1 MNKTINKNGMR
12 PEAYDAET
20 HLTGNLDWD
29 GLRRPRIYYAIAAT
43 FCGLF
48 LSVLDG
54 SICNVALPSMA
65 AQLNV
70 PSEDSIWIVN
80 AFQLAVMMLLLPFA
94 SMGELWGYKQVYLC
108 GIIVFTVGSVA
119 CALSTT
125 LPVLVVSRVVQGI
138 GAAMLMSVN
147 TSMVKLIYPKRHLGK
162 GVGLNATVVAIASVT
177 GPTLSAAILA
187 VAPWPWLFA
196 INVPV
201 GIATF
206 LMASRYLPD
215 NPVRVVGRRF
225 DWHEAVLNAA
235 TMGLFIGC
243 VEAYS
248 HDVPLRWV
256 FVGIAVLL
264 ILATAY
270 VKMERGRKYP
280 MLPFDLLRIPIF
292 TTSVATSIISFTA
305 QMLVM
310 VGMPF
315 MLVNTFEYNAVGIGL
330 LMTAWPL
337 AIVFVAPLAGL
348 LINHVHPGI
357 LGGIGLTILS
367 VGCFLLSF
375 IPADTDHFGLVWRLL
390 LCGMGFG
397 FFQSPNNHLL
407 LSSAPPGRTGSASGM
422 LATARLTGQTIGAA
436 LVAMLFHLFGP
447 SAPHDALLLG
457 GCLTICGAICS
468 CLRLKE
474 KMPTALGAE

>member
-1 MNKTINKNGMR
+1 MKTINKNGTQ

-225 DWHEAVLNAA
+225 DWHEAVFNAA

-256 FVGIAVLL
+256 LVGIAVLL

-270 VKMERGRKYP
+270 VRMERGRKYP

>member
-1 MNKTINKNGMR
+1 MKRKTTGKEEDI
-12 PEAYDAET
+12 
-20 HLTGNLDWD
+20 HLVGDLEWD
-29 GLRRPRIYYAIAAT
+29 GLHRPQIYYAVAAT

-54 SICNVALPSMA
+54 TICNVALPSMA
-65 AQLNV
+65 AQLDV

-94 SMGELWGYKQVYLC
+94 SMGELWGYKRVYLC
-108 GIIVFTVGSVA
+108 GIVVFTLGSVA
-119 CALSTT
+119 CAFSAT
-125 LPVLVVSRVVQGI
+125 LPILVISRVVQGI

-201 GIATF
+201 GVATF
-206 LMASRYLPD
+206 VMARRYLPD

-248 HDVPLRWV
+248 HDVPTRWV
-256 FVGIAVLL
+256 LGGVVVLL
-264 ILATAY
+264 VLAVCY
-270 VKMERGRKYP
+270 VRMERGKKFP
-280 MLPFDLLRIPIF
+280 MLPFDLLKIPIF

-315 MLVNTFEYNAVGIGL
+315 MLVNTFGYNAVGIGL
-330 LMTAWPL
+330 LMTSWPL
-337 AIVFVAPLAGL
+337 AIVFVAPMAGL
-348 LINHVHPGI
+348 LINKVHPGI
-357 LGGIGLTILS
+357 LGGIGLTMLS

-375 IPADTDHFGLVWRLL
+375 IPVDTNHFGLVWRLL
-390 LCGMGFG
+390 LCGAGFG

-407 LSSAPPGRTGSASGM
+407 LASAPPGRSGSASGM
-422 LATARLTGQTIGAA
+422 LATARLTGQTLGAA

-447 SAPHDALLLG
+447 KAPHDALLLG
-457 GCLTICGAICS
+457 GFLTIIGAICS
-468 CLRLKE
+468 CLRLRE
-474 KMPTALGAE
+474 KMVGR

>member
-1 MNKTINKNGMR
+1 MR

-201 GIATF
+201 GLVTF
-206 LMASRYLPD
+206 YLGRKYLPG
-215 NPVRVVGRRF
+215 NPTRVVGRRF
-225 DWHEAVLNAA
+225 KWKEALFNAL
-235 TMGLFIGC
+235 TFGLLIGC
-243 VEAYS
+243 IEAYS
-248 HDVPLRWV
+248 HDAPLSAILSGGLLLL
-256 FVGIAVLL
+256 FVGIV
-264 ILATAY
+264 Y
-270 VKMERGRKYP
+270 VRMQLHDSYP
-280 MLPFDLLRIPIF
+280 MLPFDLLKIPAF
-292 TTSVATSIISFTA
+292 SLSVITSILSFTS
-305 QMLVM
+305 QMLAM
-310 VGMPF
+310 IAMPF
-315 MLVNTFEYNAVGIGL
+315 MLVDTFHYEAVGTGL
-330 LMTAWPL
+330 LMTSWPL
-337 AIVFVAPLAGL
+337 VIVFVAPLAGWL
-348 LINHVHPGI
+348 VGRVHPGI
-357 LGGIGLTILS
+357 LGGVGLTVMSI
-367 VGCFLLSF
+367 GCFSLAF
-375 IPADTDHFGLVWRLL
+375 VPVDTTHFGLMWRLM

-397 FFQSPNNHLL
+397 FFQSPNNHML
-407 LSSAPPGRTGSASGM
+407 LSSAPTYRTGSASGM
-422 LATARLTGQTIGAA
+422 LATARLLGQTTGAA
-436 LVAMLFHLFGP
+436 LVALLFHIFGDT
-447 SAPHDALLLG
+447 APHDAMLLAG
-457 GCLTICGAICS
+457 VLTLCGAIS
-468 CLRLKE
+468 SVSRLKLSR
-474 KMPTALGAE
+474 P

>member
-1 MNKTINKNGMR
+1 MIALIALKRLKQLDETFGMR
-12 PEAYDAET
+12 YRC
-20 HLTGNLDWD
+20 L
-29 GLRRPRIYYAIAAT
+29 
-43 FCGLF
+43 
-48 LSVLDG
+48 VLPL
-54 SICNVALPSMA
+54 N
-65 AQLNV
+65 QL
-70 PSEDSIWIVN
+70 
-80 AFQLAVMMLLLPFA
+80 
-94 SMGELWGYKQVYLC
+94 
-108 GIIVFTVGSVA
+108 
-119 CALSTT
+119 
-125 LPVLVVSRVVQGI
+125 
-138 GAAMLMSVN
+138 
-147 TSMVKLIYPKRHLGK
+147 
-162 GVGLNATVVAIASVT
+162 
-177 GPTLSAAILA
+177 
-187 VAPWPWLFA
+187 
-196 INVPV
+196 
-201 GIATF
+201 
-206 LMASRYLPD
+206 
-215 NPVRVVGRRF
+215 
-225 DWHEAVLNAA
+225 
-235 TMGLFIGC
+235 
-243 VEAYS
+243 
-248 HDVPLRWV
+248 
-256 FVGIAVLL
+256 
-264 ILATAY
+264 
-270 VKMERGRKYP
+270 
-280 MLPFDLLRIPIF
+280 FDLLRIPIF

-310 VGMPF
+310 IGMPF

-457 GCLTICGAICS
+457 GCLTIWSYLLVLTAQGENANGA
-468 CLRLKE
+468 
-474 KMPTALGAE
+474 GG